1 MGGLPTIRGQRHQ
14 CCWQFEGTKS
24 FMRNSLR
31 FVVVGAA
38 LAAAS
43 FATSASAAASA
54 TATATAEI
62 LQSLTLTADTPLNF
76 GQIAANTGGTVTVIG
91 NNATSQT
98 GTLVWTGTRAPAGFT
113 VTGTKGASV
122 IVTLP
127 TVASTLFLGGNV
139 ASPNKMTLDAFTVN
153 PPAGMQLDITTGKAL
168 FEVGGRLTV
177 ASAQTPGTYSGTF
190 VVSVEYQ

>member
-1 MGGLPTIRGQRHQ
+1 MR
-14 CCWQFEGTKS
+14 KS
-24 FMRNSLR
+24 FR

-62 LQSLTLTADTPLNF
+62 LQSLTLTADTPLDF
-76 GQIAANTGGTVTVIG
+76 GQIAANTGGTVTVKADST
-91 NNATSQT
+91 NSQT
-98 GTLVWTGTRAPAGFT
+98 GTLVWTGTRVPAGFT

-122 IVTLP
+122 VVTLP
-127 TVASTLFLGGNV
+127 TVASTLYLGGNT
-139 ASPNKMTLDAFTVN
+139 ASPNKMVLDSFSVN
-153 PPAGMQLDITTGKAL
+153 PVAGMQLDVVTGKAQ
-168 FEVGGRLTV
+168 FDVGGRLTV

-190 VVSVEYQ
+190 AVSVEYQ

>member
-1 MGGLPTIRGQRHQ
+1 MGGLPTIRDSALSAVGN
-14 CCWQFEGTKS
+14 FEGTKPV
-24 FMRNSLR
+24 MRNSLR

-62 LQSLTLTADTPLNF
+62 LQSLTLTANTALDF
-76 GQIAANTGGTVTVIG
+76 GQIAANTGGTVTVK
-91 NNATSQT
+91 ADSTVSQT
-98 GTLVWTGTRAPAGFT
+98 GTLVWTGTRVPAGFT

-122 IVTLP
+122 VVTLP
-127 TVASTLFLGGNV
+127 TVASTLYLGGNV
-139 ASPNKMTLDAFTVN
+139 ASPNKMTLDTFSVN
-153 PPAGMQLDITTGKAL
+153 PVAGMQLDAVTGATT
-168 FEVGGRLTV
+168 FDVGGRLTV
-177 ASAQTPGTYSGTF
+177 GSAQTPGTYSGTF